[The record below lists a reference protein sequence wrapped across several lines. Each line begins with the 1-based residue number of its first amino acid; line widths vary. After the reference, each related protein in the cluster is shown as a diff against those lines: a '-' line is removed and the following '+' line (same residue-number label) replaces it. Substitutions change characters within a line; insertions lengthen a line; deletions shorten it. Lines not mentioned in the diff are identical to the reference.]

1 MNWEAIGAIG
11 EILGAAAVVASLIYL
26 GIQTRSNAR
35 SLKANAIWNAETVFG
50 DLNFSTARDPAFAEL
65 TNRAFAPGADREDF
79 SPIEISQLQLAL
91 RGAMQY
97 NQAQWALWQEGM
109 LPDELWERRKTFAR
123 GFINI
128 PVLRELWE
136 VELVQQNI
144 AEGFRKEIEDV
155 AGDDSGDA

>member
-11 EILGAAAVVASLIYL
+11 EILGAAAVVASLVYL

-50 DLNFSTARDPAFAEL
+50 DLNFSQATNPAFAEL
-65 TNRAFAPGADREDF
+65 TNRAFSPDAEKEDF
-79 SPIEISQLQLAL
+79 SSIEISQLQFAL

-109 LPDELWERRKTFAR
+109 LPDELWERRKRFAR
-123 GFINI
+123 GFIGI
-128 PVLRELWE
+128 PVMRELWE
-136 VELVQQNI
+136 AELLQYNI
-144 AEGFRKEIEDV
+144 AEGFRKEIEGV
-155 AGDDSGDA
+155 TRIESGDV